1 MNIACHREIEKVIYA
16 ILTNGNT
23 GDEEMANGDDALDAL
38 LAIAAGIAI
47 GAGIIALLKMLS
59 EQEKGKKGE

>member
-1 MNIACHREIEKVIYA
+1 
-16 ILTNGNT
+16 
-23 GDEEMANGDDALDAL
+23 MANGDDALDAL